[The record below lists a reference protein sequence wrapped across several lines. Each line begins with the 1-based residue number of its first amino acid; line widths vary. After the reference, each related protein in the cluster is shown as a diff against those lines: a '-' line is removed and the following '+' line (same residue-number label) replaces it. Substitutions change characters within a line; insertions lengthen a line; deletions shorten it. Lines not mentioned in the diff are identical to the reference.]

1 VPVIGAGEKTREVE
15 SAIELSFLGRAP
27 PDVRER
33 LVQNGVVWRF
43 GESEHLNRE
52 GVPGRHVTLVVSGLV
67 RVFRLSEDGRQV
79 TVRYLSRGDVG
90 GVPTIFRSGPMT
102 VGSQALV
109 DTTVIRFRSDE
120 WRNAAEEDP
129 RVGLALGDH
138 LCELAGIFQISAI
151 TNAFGSVRR
160 RVVWHLLDIA
170 TRESSGGDL
179 VAHVTQQQLA
189 DATASVREV
198 VQRVLGE
205 LVGEG
210 AIASERGTI
219 AILNPI
225 RLSEL
230 AAA

>member
-1 VPVIGAGEKTREVE
+1 MPVVGAAEKTREIE
-15 SAIELSFLGRAP
+15 SAAGLSFLGRTT

-33 LVQNGVVWRF
+33 LLHGGVVWRF
-43 GESEHLNRE
+43 SEGEHLNRE
-52 GVPGRHVTLVVSGLV
+52 GVPGQYITLVISGLV
-67 RVFRLSEDGRQV
+67 RVFRMAEDGRQV
-79 TVRYLSRGDVG
+79 TVRYLSRGDIG
-90 GVPTIFRSGPMT
+90 GVPTIFRHGPMT

-109 DTTVIRFRSDE
+109 DTVVIRFQSDE
-120 WRNAAEEDP
+120 WRKASEDDP

-138 LCELAGIFQISAI
+138 LCELAGIFQMSAI
-151 TNAFGSVRR
+151 ANAFGSVRR

-198 VQRVLGE
+198 VQRVLGD
-205 LVGEG
+205 LGREG
-210 AIASERGTI
+210 AIATERGTI
-219 AILNPI
+219 AILDPV